1 MTIIINRSCD
11 VFWALACWLEKRL
24 LGFPSLGSWVQRCL
38 LDHDGDGGRDKE
50 EEFVHHL
57 HSITVFPGQHLP
69 SPLPAHAHAAL
80 LATLARHQVGIVIV
94 VLVTIACVAFI
105 MSIITIIMIIRQPW
119 RPVMCNNML
128 HLPSPSLLTSSK
140 QLDFLISLPM
150 GEWLC
155 NIRLIRWLSWSLP
168 NQNFSQ
174 LIISKTVSSTSA
186 PRQPVRGGQA
196 KASTKTTDK
205 DPRPG

>member
-24 LGFPSLGSWVQRCL
+24 LGFPSSASWVQRCL

-57 HSITVFPGQHLP
+57 HSITVFPGQHLHP
-69 SPLPAHAHAAL
+69 PLPAHTHAAL
-80 LATLARHQVGIVIV
+80 LDTLARHQVGIVIV
-94 VLVTIACVAFI
+94 VLVIIACVAFI

-140 QLDFLISLPM
+140 QLDFLISLLM
-150 GEWLC
+150 GMVVQH
-155 NIRLIRWLSWSLP
+155 S
-168 NQNFSQ
+168 FD
-174 LIISKTVSSTSA
+174 KMTVMKS
-186 PRQPVRGGQA
+186 P
-196 KASTKTTDK
+196 
-205 DPRPG
+205 